1 MEDMFDVGK
10 APRYCLR
17 ELVAVFAVVFF
28 VLILISFGSRFT
40 GYLQDAAAGELAPEV
55 LWLVLALKMPNF
67 LQIVIPFSL
76 YLSILLTIGR
86 LDADS
91 EMPIFQIANV
101 GPLRL
106 LTWFSWFVV
115 PVVAF
120 IAYFSFVVTPDARAK
135 FLKVITSQEV
145 VSEFDVIK
153 PGTFHTFDDGQR
165 VSYMGEVDREAMAVG
180 EVFLQQRTP
189 NSEVT
194 VLADKGQYYVDPDNG
209 TRYLELSSGRR
220 YTQESTDRGFT
231 VASFDALTQRI
242 EIDAVN
248 RLRDDPSRIP
258 SNELDAS
265 DPEQRLEWHWRLA
278 IPIMTFMVAFIA
290 VGLGRI
296 KPRSGRFGR
305 ILPGLLIFV
314 TYYALILGSMNQLQ
328 TSATLSVIGF
338 WPIHAL
344 MGLVGIYL
352 MRRNWRPV

>member
-1 MEDMFDVGK
+1 MVDVGI

-17 ELVAVFAVVFF
+17 ELAAVFAVVFF
-28 VLILISFGSRFT
+28 VLMLISLGSRFT

-55 LWLVLALKMPNF
+55 LWLVLALKMPDF

-106 LTWFSWFVV
+106 LSWFGWIVV
-115 PVVAF
+115 PIVVF
-120 IAYFSFVVTPDARAK
+120 IAYFSFIVTPDARAK
-135 FLKVITSQEV
+135 FLEVITSQEV

-153 PGTFHTFDDGQR
+153 ADTFRTFDDGQR
-165 VSYMGEVDREAMAVG
+165 VSYMGEVDREAMTVG
-180 EVFLQQRTP
+180 DVFLQQRTAA
-189 NSEVT
+189 SEVT
-194 VLADKGQYYVDPDNG
+194 ILADRGQYHVEPNSG
-209 TRYLELSSGRR
+209 IRYLELLSGRR
-220 YTQESTDRGFT
+220 YAQDESDREFS
-231 VASFDALTQRI
+231 VASFDTMTQRVEI
-242 EIDAVN
+242 EAVN

-258 SNELDAS
+258 SSNLDPN
-265 DPEQRLEWHWRLA
+265 DPKQRLEWHWRLA
-278 IPIMTFMVAFIA
+278 MPIMTLIVAFIA

-296 KPRSGRFGR
+296 KPRSGRFGK

-314 TYYALILGSMNQLQ
+314 AYYGLTLALMNQLQ
-328 TSATLSVIGF
+328 NSAALSVIGF
-338 WPIHAL
+338 WPVHLL
-344 MGLVGIYL
+344 MALVGVFL